1 MAAARVHQATPP
13 DVDEFSKSIS
23 VPMAREGE
31 IERWKSQETDK
42 REQGCSLFSSSLFFS
57 SLLLSFLLFNSLLFF
72 SSIIL
77 FSSLFSSLH
86 FTSLLFFLLS
96 SSSFLFSFLFCS
108 LQFSFCLLSSLLFS
122 SVLFSSHL
130 FLFPLVPNLQ
140 LLSDISLPDKGAI
153 QWLRRTAPNSW
164 GSKGNILQYKK
175 P

>member
-13 DVDEFSKSIS
+13 MWTSSANQLAFPWRGRDRAMEEPGD
-23 VPMAREGE
+23 RQ
-31 IERWKSQETDK
+31 ERA
-42 REQGCSLFSSSLFFS
+42 GLFTLLFFS
-57 SLLLSFLLFNSLLFF
+57 FLLLSFSSLQF
-72 SSIIL
+72 SSFL
-77 FSSLFSSLH
+77 LYSLH
-86 FTSLLFFLLS
+86 FTSIFFFS
-96 SSSFLFSFLFCS
+96 PPPLFSSPFFSVLFHSLFLS
-108 LQFSFCLLSSLLFS
+108 PLFSSHLFSSLLFS
-122 SVLFSSHL
+122 L